1 MNNKKIVLALY
12 KNSLK
17 VCNKLGYTYG
27 LWNKKYIPQSYI
39 SNRKI
44 NRIVNRN
51 EEGVYLMNAIRNKFK
66 KNKEN
71 EEEIDE
77 LITEGFEILKE
88 INLILKIKESKE
100 IT

>member
-17 VCNKLGYTYG
+17 VCSKLGYTYG
-27 LWNKKYIPQSYI
+27 SWNKKYIPQSHI
-39 SNRKI
+39 SYRKI

-51 EEGVYLMNAIRNKFK
+51 KEGVYLMNGIRNKFK

-77 LITEGFEILKE
+77 LITEGFELLKE
-88 INLILKIKESKE
+88 LNLILKIRE
-100 IT
+100 